1 MSQYNE
7 DAKDESANEGN
18 RRSFGQRSNNSGGRG
33 FNSRSGG
40 TQRKDGDRRGGYRG
54 GDRDRRDGDRSR
66 GDRQG
71 SGSYRGNR
79 EGGRRFEGR
88 NDRDGERRS
97 YRDRDDRRGYRG
109 RDEARDNRG
118 TRGGDD
124 RRGGGRRFNNDDRRD
139 DRRGHRS
146 RDDDRGYR
154 GWEGNRDNRGG
165 RGGDERH
172 GGRRFN
178 DDDRRNDRRGGG
190 RDFNPDDRRG
200 GGRDFNR
207 DDRRGGNRDDRR
219 GNDRRSNDRGG
230 RGDDRGFQ
238 HANRG
243 GANRAQQSGPQRSGY
258 REERINK
265 RINEPAVPADIDPK
279 ELDPS
284 VRQELRSLAKD
295 NADMVA
301 KHLIMTAVLLD
312 EEPQKALEHARAAK
326 DRAGRVSVARETN
339 GIAAYHAGEWKEAIS
354 ELRAARRM
362 SGGPGLLAV
371 LADAER
377 GLGRPEKA
385 LEVSREHD
393 VEELDPES
401 RVELAIVVAGAH
413 HDLDDKDAAL
423 ITLQDVLELPDVPE
437 VNRLRLYYAYADA
450 LELVGRNEEAIEW
463 FQKSAELDTEDL
475 MDIEDRI
482 AALNGE
488 SAPESE

>member
-7 DAKDESANEGN
+7 DVKDDSVNEGN

-88 NDRDGERRS
+88 NDRDGDRRS
-97 YRDRDDRRGYRG
+97 YGDRDDRRGYRG
-109 RDEARDNRG
+109 RDDARDNRG

-154 GWEGNRDNRGG
+154 GREGNRDNRGG

-178 DDDRRNDRRGGG
+178 D
-190 RDFNPDDRRG
+190 DDRRG

>member
-40 TQRKDGDRRGGYRG
+40 TQRKDGDLRGGYRG
-54 GDRDRRDGDRSR
+54 GDRDRRDRDRSR

-79 EGGRRFEGR
+79 DGGRRFEGR
-88 NDRDGERRS
+88 NDRDGDRRS
-97 YRDRDDRRGYRG
+97 FGDRDDRRGNRG

-124 RRGGGRRFNNDDRRD
+124 RRGGGRRLNNVDRRD
-139 DRRGHRS
+139 DRRGYRG
-146 RDDDRGYR
+146 RDDDRAYR
-154 GWEGNRDNRGG
+154 GREDNRDNRGA
-165 RGGDERH
+165 RGGDERR

-190 RDFNPDDRRG
+190 RDFK
-200 GGRDFNR
+200 R
-207 DDRRGGNRDDRR
+207 DDRRGGNRDDLRC
-219 GNDRRSNDRGG
+219 NDRRSDN
-230 RGDDRGFQ
+230 RGFQ

-362 SGGPGLLAV
+362 SGGAGLLAV

-450 LELVGRNEEAIEW
+450 LELVGRDDEAIEW
-463 FQKSAELDTEDL
+463 FRKSAELDTENL